1 MEVEEHEEVED
12 AEEEDSSPKLRLAR
26 KVANF
31 GMAAGRYYTPGRMNS
46 EEFGGGLY
54 LSSRWRRVRVMLI
67 SFCCRT
73 HFTIPKYVQVSVP
86 LPHSAKGNG
95 DFPGVRRFTGMTFF
109 CLFVLLTFA
118 PGAHAQNMRTIFLV
132 RHADKVSDETD
143 SPLSEQGRR
152 RAECLANTLA
162 DAQIQQIFTS
172 ELQRTQQTAAP
183 LAEKL
188 HLKPVAIPLS
198 RPDKLVEAIRS
209 DKAANVL
216 VVWHDATLPEVLRA
230 LGAPAISPIAHTEYD
245 RFFILTLSGE
255 KTKSQP
261 RFTALRYCDCTK

>member
-1 MEVEEHEEVED
+1 M
-12 AEEEDSSPKLRLAR
+12 P
-26 KVANF
+26 
-31 GMAAGRYYTPGRMNS
+31 
-46 EEFGGGLY
+46 
-54 LSSRWRRVRVMLI
+54 I

-73 HFTIPKYVQVSVP
+73 QFTIANYFPVPVP

-95 DFPGVRRFTGMTFF
+95 DFPGVRTFTGMAFF
-109 CLFVLLTFA
+109 CLLAVLTFA
-118 PGAHAQNMRTIFLV
+118 PDAHAQNMRTIFLV
-132 RHADKVSDETD
+132 RHADKVSDEMD
-143 SPLSEQGRR
+143 SPLSERGRR

-209 DKAANVL
+209 EKAANVL

-230 LGAPAISPIAHTEYD
+230 LGAPAIPPIAHTEYD
-245 RFFILTLSGE
+245 RFFILTLAGD
-255 KTKSQP
+255 KAHSQP
-261 RFTALRYCDCTK
+261 RFTALRYCDCEN